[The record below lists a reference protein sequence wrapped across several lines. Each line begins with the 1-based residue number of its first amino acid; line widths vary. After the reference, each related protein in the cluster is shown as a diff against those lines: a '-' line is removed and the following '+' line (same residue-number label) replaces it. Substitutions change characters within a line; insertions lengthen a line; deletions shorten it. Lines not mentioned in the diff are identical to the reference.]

1 MNIHTFTS
9 QQPFATLL
17 RAALAFQ
24 QSVVHHTRGVPIIVG
39 QLSEGWNLL
48 TGKQGNAVQQRIAP
62 IGEDRLDDK
71 VALAGV
77 IDEPGYI
84 PCSTLVHA

>member
-1 MNIHTFTS
+1 MWSSTS
-9 QQPFATLL
+9 QQPFTTLL

-24 QSVVHHTRGVPIIVG
+24 QSVVHYTLGVPIIIG
-39 QLSEGWNLL
+39 QLSEGWNFL
-48 TGKQGNAVQQRIAP
+48 TGKQGNAVQEGIASV
-62 IGEDRLDDK
+62 GEDRLDDK

-84 PCSTLVHA
+84 PCNTSVHT